1 MAARRRVA
9 VITGSRAEYGLL
21 RTVMQAVQAHK
32 KLQLQVIASGMH
44 LVRKFGHTINDITAD
59 GFQIDARVPMQS
71 GRDTH
76 LAQAEALAKGVSGT
90 ARALGRLRS
99 DLVVVLG
106 DRIEA
111 LAGALAASTT
121 NRVLAHI
128 HGGDVAPGH
137 LDDAFRH
144 SITKL
149 AHLHFAAT
157 PDAGRRLIR
166 LGEWPKHVHV
176 VGAPGLDDLRSIRK
190 PHTRWLADEFG
201 FASDAAIALIVQHP
215 VGRAPREEQRVM
227 DNILD
232 AVAHCGLCGLIVY
245 PNSDAGHSG
254 ILRAIKKRRQND
266 RDHRWVSVAS
276 IPRLKFLQCL
286 KAAQILVGNSS
297 AGIIEAPSSG
307 TPAVNVGPRQAG
319 RLRGGRSVVD
329 GTEST
334 TAIQTAIS
342 KARRMRIRPG
352 PPRRSRVYGNGRT
365 GSKIAAILARP
376 DLSDNIQPKRIRY

>member
-1 MAARRRVA
+1 M
-9 VITGSRAEYGLL
+9 ITGSRAEYGLL
-21 RTVMQAVQAHK
+21 RTVMQAVQKQKA
-32 KLQLQVIASGMH
+32 LRLQVIASGMH
-44 LVRKFGHTINDITAD
+44 LVRKFGYTINDITAD
-59 GFQIDARVPMQS
+59 GFRVDARVPMHS

-90 ARALGRLRS
+90 ARALEKLRS

-106 DRIEA
+106 DRVEA

-121 NRVLAHI
+121 HRVLAHI
-128 HGGDVAPGH
+128 HGGDVAQGN

-166 LGEWPKHVHV
+166 LGEWPENVHI
-176 VGAPGLDDLRSIRK
+176 VGAPGLDDLRSIPK
-190 PHTRWLADEFG
+190 PHERWLADEFG
-201 FASDAAIALIVQHP
+201 FARDAAIALIVQHP
-215 VGRAPREEQRVM
+215 IGRAPREEQRVM
-227 DNILD
+227 DTILD

-245 PNSDAGHSG
+245 PNSEAGHSG
-254 ILRAIKKRRQND
+254 IVRAVKKRRQHD
-266 RDHRWVSVAS
+266 RDHRWVSLAS
-276 IPRLKFLQCL
+276 IPRLRFLQCL

-297 AGIIEAPSSG
+297 AGIIEAHSAG
-307 TPAVNVGPRQAG
+307 TQAVNVGPRQAG

-329 GTEST
+329 CTET
-334 TAIQTAIS
+334 TMAIKAAIS
-342 KARRMRIRPG
+342 KARRMRIRPEIH
-352 PPRRSRVYGNGRT
+352 SVYGHGRA

-376 DLSDNIQPKRIRY
+376 NVSDNSHPKRIRY